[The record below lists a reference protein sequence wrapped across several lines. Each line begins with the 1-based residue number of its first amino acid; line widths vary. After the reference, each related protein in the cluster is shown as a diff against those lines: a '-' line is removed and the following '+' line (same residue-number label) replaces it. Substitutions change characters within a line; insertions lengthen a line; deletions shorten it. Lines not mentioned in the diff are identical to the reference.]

1 MEARPL
7 TDKHPCCSQ
16 DLKLRNDTMSYYY
29 WQKPGVVR
37 LTKVYIFNVTN
48 ADGVPRRGERP
59 RLQEVGPYVYRSAL
73 LGEDRAPP
81 GNKDLSV

>member
-1 MEARPL
+1 MCFSL
-7 TDKHPCCSQ
+7 LQ

-48 ADGVPRRGERP
+48 PDGVLRRGERP
-59 RLQEVGPYVYRSAL
+59 RLQEVGPYVYR
-73 LGEDRAPP
+73 
-81 GNKDLSV
+81 